1 MNNGFEFDVTGIELS
16 EAELAQVQG
25 GWPKWL
31 KKAWKVTEDIAKGV
45 ILVGA
50 AIVTGKKVSDA
61 LGLTGNDP
69 PPPPPTVGPVRTD
82 NPNDPIFI

>member
-1 MNNGFEFDVTGIELS
+1 VNNGFEFDVTGIELS
-16 EAELAQVQG
+16 ETELAQVQG
-25 GWPKWL
+25 GWPKWV
-31 KKAWKVTEDIAKGV
+31 KTVWKVTKTIAEGV
-45 ILVGA
+45 VLIGGA
-50 AIVTGKKVSDA
+50 IITGKKAADA